1 MEKEKRI
8 FHGDCNVELANQR
21 LGKLPSAPPW
31 REFKNK
37 KNREQRGEKYQAS
50 EHEIEMVN
58 AALYLR
64 RPLLI
69 TGKPGAG
76 KSSLAYAVAHELGLG
91 DVMVWPITSK
101 SMLQDG
107 LYSYDAIGRLQ
118 EASLAKKNQE
128 GANDLPDIGRFI
140 RLGPIGSA
148 FLQSKDQKPCVVL
161 IDEIDKSDIDL
172 PNDLLHLFEEGEF
185 EVQELSRL
193 PKEGA
198 QKNIDV
204 FAYGTL
210 GKLPVAS
217 TGLVRCNAFPLVIM
231 TSNGEREFPPAF
243 LRRCLRLNI
252 QPPNE
257 EKIAEI
263 VNAHLDL
270 TQENPLV
277 EKLIQ
282 EFLVIRDTKHKEI
295 ATDQL
300 LNAIYLLKNDI
311 SLAEKGKLRSAI
323 FEALSDSQI

>member
-8 FHGDCNVELANQR
+8 FHGDCKVDLANQR

-128 GANDLPDIGRFI
+128 GARDLPDIGRFI

-185 EVQELSRL
+185 EVQELARL

-198 QKNIDV
+198 QKAIDV

-210 GKLPVAS
+210 GKLSVAS

-270 TQENPLV
+270 TQENPVV

>member
-8 FHGDCNVELANQR
+8 FHGDNNVDLANQR
-21 LGKLPSAPPW
+21 LDKLPSAPPW

-50 EHEIEMVN
+50 EHEIDMVN

-69 TGKPGAG
+69 TGKPGTG

-101 SMLQDG
+101 SVLQDG

-118 EASLAKKNQE
+118 EASLAKKNKDVVD
-128 GANDLPDIGRFI
+128 DLPDIGRFI

-148 FLQSKDQKPCVVL
+148 FLQSKDPKPCVVL

-185 EVQELSRL
+185 EVQELARL
-193 PKEGA
+193 PKDGVQEA
-198 QKNIDV
+198 IDV
-204 FAYGTL
+204 FACGTQ
-210 GKLPVAS
+210 GKLTVPI

-252 QPPNE
+252 QPPSE
-257 EKIAEI
+257 EKVAGI

-270 TQENPLV
+270 TQENPSV

-282 EFLVIRDTKHKEI
+282 EFLDIRDKKHKEI

-311 SLAEKGKLRSAI
+311 SLAEKRKLRSAI

>member
-1 MEKEKRI
+1 MRNEKRV
-8 FHGDCNVELANQR
+8 FRGDNNTSEASLR
-21 LGKLPSAPPW
+21 LKNLPPPPPW
-31 REFKNK
+31 REFQNK
-37 KNREQRGEKYQAS
+37 KNRRERGEKYQAS

-91 DVMVWPITSK
+91 DVLVWPITSK
-101 SMLQDG
+101 SVLQDG

-118 EASLAKKNQE
+118 EASLHQE
-128 GANDLPDIGRFI
+128 MISNEQEQSLPDIGRFI
-140 RLGPIGSA
+140 RLGSIGSA
-148 FLQSKDQKPCVVL
+148 FLQSKPSQPSVVL

-185 EVQELSRL
+185 EIHELARL
-193 PKEGA
+193 PKDGR
-198 QKNIDV
+198 QKDV
-204 FAYGTL
+204 EVYASGSQD
-210 GKLPVAS
+210 KLSVPN
-217 TGLVRCNAFPLVIM
+217 TGLVRCDAFPLVIM

-252 QPPNE
+252 KPPTE

-263 VNAHLDL
+263 VEAHLQVSSQTDDVK
-270 TQENPLV
+270 N
-277 EKLIQ
+277 LIQ
-282 EFLVIRDTKHKEI
+282 EFLDIRDARHKEI

-300 LNAIYLLKNDI
+300 LNAIYLLKYEI
-311 SLAEKGKLRSAI
+311 TLAEKSNLRDSI
-323 FEALSDSQI
+323 FEALSDT